1 MGQER
6 VLDISGCDPKF
17 KKCELERE
25 IDSVS
30 ELSVIQGNSII
41 QQERLIQRKYKVY
54 RKNMLDVWFGG
65 KQFLEWDD
73 AVSVNSIPQ
82 TLNPSYTPTANDEI
96 SKIFFGNTK
105 SRVLQTITPQ

>member
-6 VLDISGCDPKF
+6 VLGISGGDPKF

-54 RKNMLDVWFGG
+54 RKNMLDVWFDG
-65 KQFLEWDD
+65 KQ
-73 AVSVNSIPQ
+73 V
-82 TLNPSYTPTANDEI
+82 
-96 SKIFFGNTK
+96 TK
-105 SRVLQTITPQ
+105 